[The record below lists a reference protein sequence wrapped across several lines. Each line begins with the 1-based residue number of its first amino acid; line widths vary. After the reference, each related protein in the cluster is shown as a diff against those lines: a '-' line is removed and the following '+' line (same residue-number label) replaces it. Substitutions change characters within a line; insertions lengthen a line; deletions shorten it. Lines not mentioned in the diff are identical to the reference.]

1 VWPTD
6 LASAGS
12 HAELYLKICR
22 RADAPKAAGCD
33 WMSGLFTCT
42 FVPLWPKCSQIVV
55 IMVIMVIMVT
65 MVTMVNMVIMEK
77 DC

>member
-1 VWPTD
+1 
-6 LASAGS
+6 
-12 HAELYLKICR
+12 
-22 RADAPKAAGCD
+22 
-33 WMSGLFTCT
+33 MSGLFTCT